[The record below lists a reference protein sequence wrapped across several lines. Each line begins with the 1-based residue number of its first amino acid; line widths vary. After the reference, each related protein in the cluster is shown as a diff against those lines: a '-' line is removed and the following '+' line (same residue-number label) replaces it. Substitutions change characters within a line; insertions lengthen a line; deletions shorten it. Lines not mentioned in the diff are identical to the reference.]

1 MRHHWFAALV
11 GGALLALVAGAGS
24 ATARPDGG
32 RQGDPIKI
40 GAMSI
45 LSGPTAVIGQETM
58 RGTLFEAERINR
70 AGGVL
75 GRRIQIIQGD
85 DQNNPAVA
93 VQVAA
98 RLIQSDRVTMIV
110 GPTATAPGVAIL
122 KLQADNKIPGVA
134 YQSGGE
140 ALTAAKSPWI
150 QRSSVTLEE
159 GFHGTVA
166 YARRNLRVRDF
177 AFLGW
182 NLQSGQSA
190 LKGTRVGI
198 QQFGG
203 RLVYEQSVPLTTADF
218 SSAIA
223 QARARNP
230 QAVVIGGPMPLA
242 GVIVKQIRAANWNVR
257 ILAWGGFVT
266 TDFLQ
271 FIGREGEGT
280 YLGDTSH
287 WRRVITRTKGEAF
300 VDAFRRRFGRPPNP
314 NELVGADALGI
325 AVNAIRRARSTDG
338 ERIMRV
344 LRRPYNGIRLFYQWT
359 EDGNV
364 KRHPIVMTRIRNGQP
379 QLVSSDV
386 FGDLRKKAKK
396 AK

>member
-1 MRHHWFAALV
+1 MRLHWLGAVLGAAV
-11 GGALLALVAGAGS
+11 LALASGAGS
-24 ATARPDGG
+24 AGARPDAGAQGG
-32 RQGDPIKI
+32 PIKI
-40 GAMSI
+40 GAITI

-58 RGTLFEAERINR
+58 RGTLLEAERINR

-75 GRRIQIIQGD
+75 GRKIEIVQGD

-98 RLIQSDRVTMIV
+98 RLIQSDRVTMII

-122 KLQADNKIPGVA
+122 KLQTDNKIPAVA

-140 ALTAAKSPWI
+140 ALTAAKSPWVE
-150 QRSSVTLEE
+150 RSSVTLEQ

-166 YARRNLRVRDF
+166 YARRTLKVRDF

-190 LKGTRVGI
+190 LKGVKVGAD
-198 QQFGG
+198 QFGG
-203 RLVYEQSVPLTTADF
+203 RLVYDQSVPLTTADF

-271 FIGREGEGT
+271 FVGREGEGI

-287 WRRVITRTKGEAF
+287 WKRVTSRKKGKAF
-300 VDAFRRRFGRPPNP
+300 VDAFRRRFNRPPNP
-314 NELVGADALGI
+314 NELIGADALGI
-325 AVNAIRRARSTDG
+325 AVNAIKRAGSTDG
-338 ERIMRV
+338 ERIARAMRQ
-344 LRRPYNGIRLFYQWT
+344 PYNGIRLFYQWLP
-359 EDGNV
+359 DGNV
-364 KRHPIVMTRIRNGQP
+364 KTHPIVMTRVRNGQP
-379 QLVSSDV
+379 VLVSSDV

-396 AK
+396 KK